1 MSQGNGIRARAARSK
16 TRYLGVGNDVLPDSK
31 NRRSPEL
38 CMTARWG
45 RGVGATRRPL
55 AAHRPA
61 AQSTRRLDRRLRLA
75 SGLLLRGLIA
85 ASGRGRAGQWLQRR
99 REV

>member
-1 MSQGNGIRARAARSK
+1 MECVTPGRADEVTDRVDRADWLHGAEV
-16 TRYLGVGNDVLPDSK
+16 Y
-31 NRRSPEL
+31 
-38 CMTARWG
+38 
-45 RGVGATRRPL
+45 VGATRRPL

-85 ASGRGRAGQWLQRR
+85 ARPRQIG
-99 REV
+99 

>member
-1 MSQGNGIRARAARSK
+1 MECVTPGRADEAADRVDRS
-16 TRYLGVGNDVLPDSK
+16 RLAD
-31 NRRSPEL
+31 
-38 CMTARWG
+38 WG

-85 ASGRGRAGQWLQRR
+85 ASRRGRAGQRLQRR

>member
-1 MSQGNGIRARAARSK
+1 MECVTPGRADEAADRVDRS
-16 TRYLGVGNDVLPDSK
+16 RLAG
-31 NRRSPEL
+31 
-38 CMTARWG
+38 
-45 RGVGATRRPL
+45 GVGATRRPL

-85 ASGRGRAGQWLQRR
+85 ASRRGRAGQRLQRR